1 MLNFGKIAGPG
12 ALTSTCSN
20 SGFAIPSKFIGS
32 QEWPRIWSGNQMKK
46 RTFSPWCGNLRL
58 AARSFGLRI
67 VMRQVLVFNRG
78 SATND
83 IEILSIVVFNAKL
96 VQRVLQSEVQ
106 RELWSGNVQAVV
118 KSSMVLLLSILLPAT
133 TLPPVNTIVIEFIT
147 TVSTVYLMN
156 IPKHQAKRFQSATNM
171 HTEWVTAT
179 GCQDA
184 REAYEAAESDSF
196 PWSEEA
202 NRHDLWCCSKL
213 WS

>member
-1 MLNFGKIAGPG
+1 MMNVKELEEAQDEDLEVKVM
-12 ALTSTCSN
+12 CSILGRLQVLVPQRPHVQTADLLFPVYN
-20 SGFAIPSKFIGS
+20 VIGS

-78 SATND
+78 SVTND

-118 KSSMVLLLSILLPAT
+118 KSSMVFLPSILLPAT
-133 TLPPVNTIVIEFIT
+133 TLPPVNIIVIEFIT
-147 TVSTVYLMN
+147 TVYIS
-156 IPKHQAKRFQSATNM
+156 
-171 HTEWVTAT
+171 
-179 GCQDA
+179 
-184 REAYEAAESDSF
+184 
-196 PWSEEA
+196 
-202 NRHDLWCCSKL
+202 
-213 WS
+213 